1 MVHVLRGLTSE
12 NFCYCFSY
20 SKIHAEWKRQMT
32 KVEPW
37 GNRIIWYFAKDGGR
51 KQVLAQRK
59 AAKHLEGAASS
70 SKP

>member
-1 MVHVLRGLTSE
+1 
-12 NFCYCFSY
+12 
-20 SKIHAEWKRQMT
+20 MT